1 MLASKKP
8 ASGLVAEST
17 QYGRARGASGLTG
30 ASARDFANEQQG
42 LGGLVKLYATVAAN
56 TYAAMVAFNALKSA
70 MDTTTMVEGM
80 NQLGARSGIALGALS
95 QNMVKA
101 AGGAISLREAMEAT
115 TKGTA
120 AGLSSKQMM
129 ELTKVAKNA
138 SQALGV
144 DMTDALSRLSRGIT
158 KLEPEL
164 LDELGL
170 FTKIGPAT
178 DEYARKIGKAAS
190 QLTDFERRQAFAN
203 AVLKEGSDKFGDI
216 NLPANPYKELEAS
229 LKNLGQTFLEITNK
243 FIVPF
248 ANLFANNSTLLTAAI
263 VGIGAKLTG
272 MALPALGDWQK
283 GLVDSAAKAKA
294 AAADINTLFSESL
307 VSRVNKSSNVD
318 ALKQELELQEKITQ
332 KAREEFSQTS
342 KRTRTTTYT
351 AVTKQPDQALGD
363 EQLKKAKQDLNRIT
377 REYIALDDIAK
388 DPKRAQA
395 ITKAERDRMLLLE
408 KEEVILSNLIK
419 QEELRIKKVE
429 QLKAAEQQSI
439 ETIEKTNIGAT
450 AREKL
455 SEKAG
460 SKATKLDILSQV
472 SGKTQKEGIG
482 AAVEAAD
489 AAVAAAGK
497 SLGKVDGFVTKTLA
511 RIISFVTEAG
521 ILFEAFV
528 SPIIGWVA
536 GIGIAFAVLD
546 PILSSNTKQAQAFTD
561 ALENADEV
569 INSATR
575 TIDYINKQPAIFSS
589 TSAGIK
595 ATSNAITELKDSFN
609 TLVDTAKESREKMNF
624 YWDKPIDFIAGFI
637 GQDASTKLAKK
648 LTEETLKALE
658 LFKRVSTSDKAE
670 IELKAKLGIDS
681 LSKSSL
687 EKLFKTESGQELGKE
702 ALEKLTANIG
712 NASSKLEAFKTT
724 SEGVTKA
731 YEIFIQGTANTDPL
745 FSLAKA
751 IQLNAQT
758 IMDFKTDGIDMATAA
773 MIDLAKSPEKGI
785 FFGENFTNKLL
796 DIKEGFLEQVT
807 AINSVER
814 GIRDLDKA
822 AESLN
827 TEKLELKQ
835 QQKSSPGFNP
845 QRSRRLGEI
854 EGELEKN
861 QSTKQKLQQNLE
873 LLPRDKVEQAKS
885 IFTEGLKSAFAEGS
899 RLIDQALGNA
909 SERAAI
915 TIGKATL
922 GALSGEERAKK
933 ETGLNQQEIKIQMRA
948 IDTNIQLILSQER
961 LKASIDLSSAKTQ
974 ALIVEQ
980 KKDSTQAERDA
991 ARSEVRI
998 AQAVRDTLDN
1008 ISQPKAKASEP
1019 KVSELKASESK
1030 VSELK
1035 ASEPKDASKN
1045 KSTIV
1050 SAPEK
1055 VTITVTNEQREGGRL
1070 LVPAKTEVQQL
1081 SEDEKARADART
1093 LAAQQRVAAQEA
1105 NRIQLQGAFTAEG
1118 IRGNIAQAAGRV
1130 EDLSKQLK
1138 LDKDVLDTKQ
1148 KIASIESSILGYTT
1162 QRTQQSINQTEQE
1175 IKSKERKI
1183 EDLDIE
1189 NKISVAKGVSAKKE
1203 VEKLEKQQA
1212 AIKLRQQED
1221 TILVGTNQSL
1231 KNITN
1236 KYFEQRELLNNN
1248 YKLQTAAFEKEQAR
1262 INLNSNL
1269 LSFFSKRN
1277 MLDAE
1282 YLTNQESL
1290 NREKQNE
1297 LDYTKTIAAANKEYS
1312 DVISGINEKLEKM
1325 ATQFKAIGELNKI
1338 AFKDPDLDADRETAK
1353 FKRQAN
1359 ESNKRVVKKE
1369 PEPTVIQET
1378 KLQSQ
1383 ILQGKNAINATIED
1397 SKSAQ
1402 VELTQAQ
1409 NATIAAVQKELIE
1422 RKKVV
1427 AVAEKEQEFALTKAA
1442 SNTQSITFETVQNTN
1457 LQEDTQQMQQQ
1468 AQVSNSV
1475 LDAQKATALATRNSK
1490 LALAELTKAQ
1500 KDILEPIEKEL
1511 TKRER
1516 LAATEEAT
1524 IALRER
1530 MISLQADQLALSIQ
1544 GLNYLDKTTLA
1555 EKQRYDTLTLEVALN
1570 REQRKLSQEISN
1582 QEFAIQQAAKAKDKD
1597 LEASL
1602 IKRKQ
1607 ELLINKEI
1615 IDKNQLQEKYLLKI
1629 RQAQEEVTNR
1639 AAQENAKIEY
1649 RNTLGSIGLEL
1660 ESETLQ
1666 FNRNKFKVLQDQGL
1680 VSQQQVRDFEKSQQ
1694 FAETDLRYRT
1704 QIKSIQE
1711 EIAKKVKEETDTQE
1725 KRKIVLDPDR
1735 KKKALLEEQ
1744 AALQTEL
1751 NSIQDTLN
1759 SKTADPQAMLRLKE
1773 DKQRL
1778 EERLV
1783 TVIAV
1788 TDNLETQTNLTSQIE
1803 TLNYSIA
1810 GLEGQEL
1817 ADAQAKLATLKSQLN
1832 TYREIT
1838 GTKPDAAENAQS
1850 AERVK
1855 RFTTE
1860 GEARI
1865 RLAKRS
1871 KDSTD
1876 EITQSTYQYSARTE
1890 AYLGALERG
1899 FDSLGDAIANF
1910 VKTGKLDF
1918 KSLIDSMLMD
1928 ILRWEVKQATLAMYQ
1943 GVRSGG
1949 GGNLLSTL
1957 GSAFVS
1963 SFIGGPEATITG
1975 SSGTYGM
1982 NTYSR
1987 AAKGAAF
1994 DGYGNKFAA
2003 GGAFDEGYPVHEFAK
2018 GGMFTNSIVNQPTM
2032 FKFAKGIGLMGEA
2045 GPEAIM
2051 PLKRDQN
2058 GNLGVRAEPSG
2069 SNVNVIVNNHSGQQ
2083 AQTRE
2088 NVDSRGNRTIEVTVG
2103 DMVAQQL
2110 ATKGSSVQQTL
2121 AATYGTK
2128 PAISRR

>member
-1 MLASKKP
+1 MAGQTVNFTLKFNSDGSLEKVIDGSAKVADNMERATKAADMLASKKP
-8 ASGLVAEST
+8 TSGLVAEST

-30 ASARDFANEQQG
+30 AGARDFANEQQG

-56 TYAAMVAFNALKSA
+56 TFAAGAAFNALKDA
-70 MDTTTMVEGM
+70 MDTTTMVQGM

-101 AGGAISLREAMEAT
+101 AGGALSLREAMEAT

-120 AGLSSKQMM
+120 AGLSSKQMLD
-129 ELTKVAKNA
+129 LTNVAKKA

-144 DMTDALSRLSRGIT
+144 DMSDALSRLSRGVT

-178 DEYARKIGKAAS
+178 DEYARKIGKTAS
-190 QLTDFERRQAFAN
+190 QLTDFEKRQAFAN
-203 AVLKEGSDKFGDI
+203 AVLKEGKDKFGSID
-216 NLPANPYKELEAS
+216 LPANPYKELEAS

-263 VGIGAKLTG
+263 VGIGAKLVG
-272 MALPALGDWQK
+272 MALPALGNWQK

-318 ALKQELELQEKITQ
+318 ALKEELEIQEKITQ

-342 KRTRTTTYT
+342 KRTRTTTYA
-351 AVTKQPDQALGD
+351 AVSQQPDQSLAD

-388 DPKRAQA
+388 DPTRAQA
-395 ITKAERDRMLLLE
+395 MTKAERDRMLLLE

-450 AREKL
+450 AREKI

-460 SKATKLDILSQV
+460 TKATKLDILSQV
-472 SGKTQKEGIG
+472 SGKTQKEGIS

-489 AAVAAAGK
+489 TAVAAAGK

-536 GIGIAFAVLD
+536 GIGIAFTVLD
-546 PILSSNTKQAQAFTD
+546 PILSSNTKEAQAFTD

-569 INSATR
+569 IKSATR

-609 TLVDTAKESREKMNF
+609 TLVDAAKESREKMNW

-658 LFKRVSTSDKAE
+658 LFKRAGLGEQAE

-681 LSKSSL
+681 LSKSNL
-687 EKLFKTESGQELGKE
+687 EKLFKTESGQELGKD
-702 ALEKLTANIG
+702 ALEKLTVNIG
-712 NASSKLEAFKTT
+712 NASSKLDAFKNT

-731 YEIFIQGTANTDPL
+731 YETFIQATANTDPL
-745 FSLAKA
+745 FNLAKS
-751 IQLNAQT
+751 IQLNAQSM
-758 IMDFKTDGIDMATAA
+758 MDLKTDGIDVTTAA

-785 FFGENFTNKLL
+785 FFGENFTNKLI

-807 AINSVER
+807 AINSVEQ

-845 QRSRRLGEI
+845 MRNKRLGEI
-854 EGELEKN
+854 AGEEKVV
-861 QSTKQKLQQNLE
+861 QDRKQELQKTLD
-873 LLPRDKVEQAKS
+873 LLPRDKVEEAKS
-885 IFTEGLKSAFAEGS
+885 IFTEGLKSAFTEGS

-909 SERAAI
+909 SEKAGI
-915 TIGKATL
+915 TISRASL

-933 ETGLNQQEIKIQMRA
+933 ETQLNQQEIQIQLRG

-974 ALIVEQ
+974 LLITEQ
-980 KKDSTQAERDA
+980 KKGVTSAELDQ
-991 ARSEVRI
+991 ARSEVRVS
-998 AQAVRDTLDN
+998 QAVRDTLDK
-1008 ISQPKAKASEP
+1008 ITQP
-1019 KVSELKASESK
+1019 KVSETKGT
-1030 VSELK
+1030 
-1035 ASEPKDASKN
+1035 DKN

-1055 VTITVTNEQREGGRL
+1055 VNVVVQKEEREGGRL
-1070 LVPAKTEVQQL
+1070 LVPAKTETQNL
-1081 SEDEKARADART
+1081 SQDEQAKANAKI
-1093 LAAQQRVAAQEA
+1093 LGPQQRVAAQEA
-1105 NRIQLQGAFTAEG
+1105 NRIQLQGSLAAAG
-1118 IRGNIAQAAGRV
+1118 IAGNIAQAAGRV
-1130 EDLSKQLK
+1130 EDLTKQLK

-1162 QRTQQSINQTEQE
+1162 QQTQESINQIEQE

-1183 EDLDIE
+1183 ENLDIE
-1189 NKISVAKGVSAKKE
+1189 NKINVAKRNGTQKE
-1203 VEKLEKQQA
+1203 VDKLEKQQA
-1212 AIKLRQQED
+1212 GIKLRQQED
-1221 TILVGTNQSL
+1221 TILLSTNQSL

-1248 YKLQTAAFEKEQAR
+1248 YKLQTATFELEQTR
-1262 INLNSNL
+1262 INLNNNL

-1290 NREKQNE
+1290 NRQKQNE
-1297 LDYTKTIAAANKEYS
+1297 LDYNKSIAAANKEYS
-1312 DVISGINEKLEKM
+1312 DIISGINEKLDKM
-1325 ATQFKAIGELNKI
+1325 ASQLKGISEIKAIALQPELTI
-1338 AFKDPDLDADRETAK
+1338 AQQIEKDKTNPQNMPKT
-1353 FKRQAN
+1353 
-1359 ESNKRVVKKE
+1359 VVEKA
-1369 PEPTVIQET
+1369 PEPVSTQYIATTATTAAAATSEAPQNT
-1378 KLQSQ
+1378 SLQ
-1383 ILQGKNAINATIED
+1383 KN
-1397 SKSAQ
+1397 
-1402 VELTQAQ
+1402 TQA
-1409 NATIAAVQKELIE
+1409 IRE
-1422 RKKVV
+1422 
-1427 AVAEKEQEFALTKAA
+1427 
-1442 SNTQSITFETVQNTN
+1442 
-1457 LQEDTQQMQQQ
+1457 QQQ
-1468 AQVSNSV
+1468 GSNSV
-1475 LDAQKATALATRNSK
+1475 LEAQRATAESIKTSK
-1490 LALAELTKAQ
+1490 LEQADLTKAQ

-1516 LAATEEAT
+1516 IAAAEDVTR
-1524 IALRER
+1524 ALREK
-1530 MISLQADQLALSIQ
+1530 MISLQGDQLALSIQ
-1544 GLNYLDKTTLA
+1544 GLSYLDKTTLA
-1555 EKQRYDTLTLEVALN
+1555 EKQRYDTLTLEATLN
-1570 REQRKLSQEISN
+1570 REQRRLSQEISN
-1582 QEFAIQQAAKAKDKD
+1582 QEFAIEKAVKAKDKD

-1629 RQAQEEVTNR
+1629 RQAQEEVANR
-1639 AAQENAKIEY
+1639 AAKENAEIDHK
-1649 RNTLGSIGLEL
+1649 NTLSSIGLDL

-1666 FNRNKFKVLQDQGL
+1666 FNRNKFKVLQDQGM
-1680 VSQQQVRDFEKSQQ
+1680 VSEQQVRDFEKSQQ
-1694 FAETDLRYRT
+1694 FAETDLKYRT

-1711 EIAKKVKEETDTQE
+1711 EIAKKVKEETETQE
-1725 KRKIVLDPDR
+1725 KRKIALDPDR

-1744 AALQTEL
+1744 TSLQTQI
-1751 NSIQDTLN
+1751 SDAQDKIN

-1783 TVIAV
+1783 TIIAI

-1803 TLNYSIA
+1803 ILNSSIA
-1810 GLEGQEL
+1810 GLEGQEK
-1817 ADAQAKLATLKSQLN
+1817 ADAEAKLALLKSQLN

-1850 AERVK
+1850 AERLK
-1855 RFTTE
+1855 RITTE
-1860 GEARI
+1860 GNARI
-1865 RLAKRS
+1865 KLAETTK
-1871 KDSTD
+1871 KNTD
-1876 EITQSTYQYSARTE
+1876 DITQSTYQYSARTE
-1890 AYLGALERG
+1890 AYLSALEKG

-1918 KSLIDSMLMD
+1918 KSLVDSMLMD
-1928 ILRWEVKQATLAMYQ
+1928 ILRWEIKQSTLALYQ
-1943 GVRSGG
+1943 AARPGAGGFISGLLGFGG
-1949 GGNLLSTL
+1949 GS
-1957 GSAFVS
+1957 GSAAGS
-1963 SFIGGPEATITG
+1963 YGPTGTIDAGIAPTLVG
-1975 SSGTYGM
+1975 
-1982 NTYSR
+1982 
-1987 AAKGAAF
+1987 AKGLAF
-1994 DGYGNKFAA
+1994 DQSGQKFAA

-2032 FKFAKGIGLMGEA
+2032 FKFAKGTGLMGEA

-2058 GNLGVRAEPSG
+2058 GNLGVRAGPSG
-2069 SNVNVIVNNHSGQQ
+2069 SNVSVVVNNHTGQQ